1 MGCYMKKMVFML
13 LLMFVCGIANAVKI
27 DELNGMWLIES
38 YQEING
44 GKEVN
49 ADGTDFWEF
58 NNSEYNAYSSGFK
71 FTETKFVLNED
82 TVTVKKDTGDQV
94 IKIESFVDGAMRVND
109 GKYFYNLRKQ

>member
-1 MGCYMKKMVFML
+1 MGYYMKKFIFMFLLVF
-13 LLMFVCGIANAVKI
+13 VSGIANAVKI

-44 GKEVN
+44 GKEIN

-71 FTETKFVLNED
+71 FTETKFILSND
-82 TVTVKKDTGDQV
+82 TVTVKKDSGDQV
-94 IKIESFVDGAMRVND
+94 IKIESFAGGTMRVND

>member
-1 MGCYMKKMVFML
+1 MGCFMKRIIFITLLVFISG
-13 LLMFVCGIANAVKI
+13 VANAVKI
-27 DELNGMWLIES
+27 GELNGMWLIES

-71 FTETKFVLNED
+71 FSETKFVLKDD
-82 TVTVKKDTGDQV
+82 TVTVKKQSGDQV
-94 IKIESFVDGAMRVND
+94 IKIESFADGAMRVND